1 MSAPPTTAT
10 APRAWMRDPRRW
22 AFAGAGLVAVGLG
35 WIGIFVPGLPTTVF
49 LIIASY
55 CFARSCPW
63 LEERLL
69 RVPVFAPYM
78 QALDTGRG
86 LSPAAARR
94 AWASL
99 WTSLLFSLAI
109 LRAAGRLPLWLG
121 ATIVGAGLVGTATI
135 AVLTPV
141 PAADCPRR
149 RAKPGPPIGSPS
161 FWGRGSALTDDTEGA
176 QVPQLNKA
184 VSRENTFRPEYLRP
198 EPDAVDI
205 VGLARRERRHTLCSS
220 KSPLPPTTDARP
232 SAMTAAQK
240 HRRSTVATQVAQP
253 ESLAELFDWVRRQS
267 GMSSDD
273 AEHLVDAIVHVMD
286 HHERLWQQSKADA
299 LQAMSVGFADRMRRM
314 REELSA
320 RDTTVSS
327 ITRYFET
334 LVADL
339 TDRADRDPKTR
350 LMNFRRFSERLEA
363 FLALEQRGS
372 WCAVG
377 LVDIR
382 SFKQYNDVFGH
393 ALGDR
398 VIDRVARLL
407 REQVRANDVL
417 AQDALTDGWRELHAR
432 FGGDE
437 FCFCCLPSTRR
448 TTRGS

>member
-1 MSAPPTTAT
+1 
-10 APRAWMRDPRRW
+10 
-22 AFAGAGLVAVGLG
+22 
-35 WIGIFVPGLPTTVF
+35 
-49 LIIASY
+49 
-55 CFARSCPW
+55 
-63 LEERLL
+63 
-69 RVPVFAPYM
+69 
-78 QALDTGRG
+78 
-86 LSPAAARR
+86 
-94 AWASL
+94 
-99 WTSLLFSLAI
+99 
-109 LRAAGRLPLWLG
+109 
-121 ATIVGAGLVGTATI
+121 
-135 AVLTPV
+135 
-141 PAADCPRR
+141 
-149 RAKPGPPIGSPS
+149 
-161 FWGRGSALTDDTEGA
+161 
-176 QVPQLNKA
+176 
-184 VSRENTFRPEYLRP
+184 
-198 EPDAVDI
+198 
-205 VGLARRERRHTLCSS
+205 
-220 KSPLPPTTDARP
+220 
-232 SAMTAAQK
+232 MTAAQK
-240 HRRSTVATQVAQP
+240 HRRSTVAAQVAHP

-286 HHERLWQQSKADA
+286 RHERLWQQSKADA

-417 AQDALTDGWRELHAR
+417 AHDALTDGWRELHAR

-437 FCFCCLPSTRR
+437 FCFLLPTLDSSHDAWLVAERFRKAVEEFDWALEDERLIAQHVTVDVGVVTMRLGPLEARR
-448 TTRGS
+448 HIAPQLAQDLLLRADHTMYAAKGERSAHVHVVRVVLSGQTLIDLEDEPSPGRDEG